1 MDTDTIAAAATP
13 PGAGGIG
20 VVKISGPQAVPIA
33 LPLLHPPRE
42 LSRLRSHHLY
52 YGSVVDPASQ
62 RTLDEVLFS
71 VMRAPNTYTRED
83 IVEIQAHGSRCGLG
97 AILEL
102 VLKRG
107 ARLAEP
113 GEFTKRA
120 FLNGRI
126 DLSQAEAVIEVVNAQ
141 TAEGL
146 ALATRQLRG
155 YLSQAI
161 LAVRDPIKQILVEVE
176 AAIDFPED
184 VDEIINPASF
194 MKRMVE
200 TVIGPLE
207 TLLEYYNEGHVYR
220 EGVAVAII
228 GCPNVGKSSLMN
240 RLLQKERSIVT
251 AVPGTTRDFIE
262 ETVNI
267 KGIPLRLID
276 TAGLHDTE
284 DALEAA
290 GVRFA
295 RQRLDEADLVL
306 FVVDCRVPLS
316 EQDLRIYELV
326 RHRKTILVINKIDLG
341 DEGRF
346 TEILGRLE
354 GLSEVKISALYNRG
368 IEELKAAVFR
378 EVTNQRGPADLPSI
392 VPNLRHKVKLEKA
405 LVASRAAKEGFWS
418 RRPAELVAID
428 LRDALDA
435 LGEII
440 GVTTTEDI
448 LDQIFSRFCIGK

>member
-20 VVKISGPQAVPIA
+20 VVKISGPQAVSIA

-126 DLSQAEAVIEVVNAQ
+126 DLSQAEAVIEIVKAQ

-146 ALATRQLRG
+146 TLATRQLRG

-161 LAVRDPIKQILVEVE
+161 LAVRDHIKQILVEVE

-194 MKRMVE
+194 VKRMVE
-200 TVIGPLE
+200 RVIGPLE
-207 TLLEYYNEGHVYR
+207 TLLEQYNEGHVYR
-220 EGVAVAII
+220 EGVATAII

-306 FVVDCRVPLS
+306 FVVDCSVPLS
-316 EQDLRIYELV
+316 EQDLRIYKLV

-368 IEELKAAVFR
+368 IEELRAAVFR
-378 EVTNQRGPADLPSI
+378 EVTNQRGPADLPAI

-405 LVASRAAKEGFWS
+405 LVASRAAKEGLWS
-418 RRPAELVAID
+418 GRPAELVAID